1 MAAAAAESS
10 PSGGVPPARRR
21 PRRRRTVT
29 FLLEGLAALV
39 LLLGVLNFYARTA
52 AVMPYTGVEWARSSD
67 GVRAVRVEPGS
78 PADRAGLRSGDVLLA
93 LDGHGDVTAR
103 EVADA
108 PWRLIPDESLV
119 YTVGRMGRILEVRLS
134 PVWREISSS
143 LYAYMPFVGLFFLA
157 SGVLVIYRLGPDAMT
172 LRYFFMALAAF
183 AFFVFSHTGESGSL
197 AILFSALDLAGRL
210 LFPAFLLH
218 LTLSFPT
225 GAPAGRRVGLF
236 IYLPM
241 ALLATANVW
250 LGPLGGVL
258 NLEDPVSAMERM
270 GTLELLLT
278 SLYLI
283 VAFLI
288 LAIRST
294 RATVPSARRQL
305 RWCAWG
311 VGVGALP
318 FVMFYLIPQGLKV
331 ETPAMADVSML
342 PLMILSL
349 AFSTAILKY
358 RLADLDLFVKH
369 GVTALIMA
377 LFSLALFLAM
387 NLALRSTLGL
397 PGINR
402 RVFTVLAAVV
412 VFLLYPHLRR
422 VVGEGVD

>member
-10 PSGGVPPARRR
+10 PSGAVPPARRR

-250 LGPLGGVL
+250 LGPLGGVFT
-258 NLEDPVSAMERM
+258 VSA
-270 GTLELLLT
+270 
-278 SLYLI
+278 S
-283 VAFLI
+283 
-288 LAIRST
+288 
-294 RATVPSARRQL
+294 
-305 RWCAWG
+305 
-311 VGVGALP
+311 
-318 FVMFYLIPQGLKV
+318 
-331 ETPAMADVSML
+331 
-342 PLMILSL
+342 
-349 AFSTAILKY
+349 
-358 RLADLDLFVKH
+358 
-369 GVTALIMA
+369 
-377 LFSLALFLAM
+377 
-387 NLALRSTLGL
+387 
-397 PGINR
+397 NR
-402 RVFTVLAAVV
+402 KSR
-412 VFLLYPHLRR
+412 
-422 VVGEGVD
+422 